1 VRIPTG
7 DTRSAGTPAAPAPE
21 PIWR

>member
-7 DTRSAGTPAAPAPE
+7 DTRSAGTPAASAPE